1 MLSRNQGAIRCC
13 DRLRAA
19 CSRKHTALKPSGG
32 ELAPRIGCDATA
44 NRKARRGGWTS
55 RCPSFG
61 ASNPAEGALRA
72 KTNGRQRCEKVRMCT
87 HGTRQTLLGYVNA
100 KVMDGAF
107 GRHSAFVMCWKA
119 ETCSRMQFT
128 RDDNRWRSHVVYACA
143 SCIISPSVHNAAKI
157 ASARLAQPAERKALN
172 LVVVGSSP
180 TVGALQNYLNG
191 REKQKN
197 KKKEIRI
204 RRRGGIEPLHVSMPH
219 ELRSCP
225 STSPTHLGNKETLRG
240 GSADANHNRRRR
252 LFPWLAVLWNLI
264 CSAFA
269 DMMNLGA

>member
-1 MLSRNQGAIRCC
+1 M
-13 DRLRAA
+13 
-19 CSRKHTALKPSGG
+19 
-32 ELAPRIGCDATA
+32 
-44 NRKARRGGWTS
+44 
-55 RCPSFG
+55 
-61 ASNPAEGALRA
+61 
-72 KTNGRQRCEKVRMCT
+72 
-87 HGTRQTLLGYVNA
+87 
-100 KVMDGAF
+100 
-107 GRHSAFVMCWKA
+107 
-119 ETCSRMQFT
+119 
-128 RDDNRWRSHVVYACA
+128 
-143 SCIISPSVHNAAKI
+143 
-157 ASARLAQPAERKALN
+157 
-172 LVVVGSSP
+172 VVGSSP

>member
-44 NRKARRGGWTS
+44 NRKARRGGWSS

-143 SCIISPSVHNAAKI
+143 SCIISPS
-157 ASARLAQPAERKALN
+157 ASQRGKNSKCPPSSAGRAQDP
-172 LVVVGSSP
+172 
-180 TVGALQNYLNG
+180 
-191 REKQKN
+191 
-197 KKKEIRI
+197 
-204 RRRGGIEPLHVSMPH
+204 
-219 ELRSCP
+219 
-225 STSPTHLGNKETLRG
+225 
-240 GSADANHNRRRR
+240 
-252 LFPWLAVLWNLI
+252 
-264 CSAFA
+264 
-269 DMMNLGA
+269 